1 MVRGARYAFF
11 ALAWAFFIG
20 LVVQVFVIGLALFS
34 DSDFTE
40 VHVNLGWI
48 LHLSP
53 ILVLIAAALG
63 RVGRNAI
70 LLTVALVVV
79 VFIVPIL
86 AILRDSSPVL
96 AALHPV
102 GALFAFG
109 LSGAVARVATQIAFR
124 DEPDGASP
132 VAT

>member
-11 ALAWAFFIG
+11 AFAWAFFIG
-20 LVVQVFVIGLALFS
+20 VVVQVFLIGLALFS
-34 DSDFTE
+34 DDEFRE
-40 VHVNLGWI
+40 VHASLGWI

-70 LLTVALVVV
+70 MLTVALVIVT
-79 VFIVPIL
+79 FIVPIL
-86 AILRDSSPVL
+86 ASVRAEYPVL

-102 GALFAFG
+102 GALFIFG

-124 DEPDGASP
+124 SEAEEAAT
-132 VAT
+132 VAG